1 MPTDGGFRIDGGFV
15 RGGLALLDVHGDL
28 DLHVAP
34 ELRERI
40 TAVIDEGTSSLL
52 LDLSGVTF
60 VDSMAL
66 GVILGGM
73 KRLRAKGGRL
83 RLVVPQQD
91 VRRIFEITLLDHVL
105 DIDPSRAA
113 ALTAL
118 GHGEGRA

>member
-1 MPTDGGFRIDGGFV
+1 MPTDVRFRIDGGFV
-15 RGGLALLDVHGDL
+15 RGGLALLDVHGDF

-40 TAVIDEGTSSLL
+40 TGVIDEGTSSLL

-73 KRLRAKGGRL
+73 KRLQASGGRL

-91 VRRIFEITLLDHVL
+91 VRRIFEITLLDQVL

-113 ALTAL
+113 ALTAR
-118 GHGEGRA
+118 GPGEGRA